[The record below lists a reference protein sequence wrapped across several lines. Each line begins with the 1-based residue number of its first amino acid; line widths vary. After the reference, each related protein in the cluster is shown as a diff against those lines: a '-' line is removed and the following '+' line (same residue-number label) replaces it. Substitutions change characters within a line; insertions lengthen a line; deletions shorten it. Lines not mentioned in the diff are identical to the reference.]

1 MQEYL
6 LFQLYGPMAAW
17 GDTAVGE
24 FRPSHSHPT
33 RSAVLG
39 LVAAALGI
47 RRHEEDRIQALNDSC
62 QVAVRLDS
70 PGEAMRDYHTT
81 QVPPQQRNVRHY
93 TRRDELKADK
103 LHTILSQRDY
113 RTDSAAT
120 IALTSKKEPSFALQQ
135 IADKLQRPE
144 FPLYLGRKSC
154 PLAFPLQP
162 RIVQAE
168 DLKAAF
174 EAYPLITE
182 QLENFTADLHRFGLA
197 ITASDH
203 IRYFW
208 EDSETTPGMETQMI
222 YPRRD
227 RLRSRKRWQFDL
239 RSEHYAAEAKGD

>member
-1 MQEYL
+1 MKDYL
-6 LFQLYGPMAAW
+6 LFQLYGAMASW

-47 RRHEEDRIQALNDSC
+47 RQHEEEQLQALENSC
-62 QVAVRLDS
+62 RVAVRLDW

-81 QVPPQQRNVRHY
+81 QVPPQQRKVRHY

-120 IALTSKKEPSFALQQ
+120 IALTSKNEPSFKLQQ

-144 FPLYLGRKSC
+144 LPLYLGRKSC
-154 PLAFPLQP
+154 PLAFPAQP
-162 RIVQAE
+162 RIVQAK

-174 EAYPLITE
+174 DTCPLITE
-182 QLENFTADLHRFGLA
+182 QLENFTTDLHRFGQA
-197 ITASDH
+197 IAAPDH
-203 IRYFW
+203 IRYYW
-208 EDSETTPGMETQMI
+208 EESETNPGMETQMI
-222 YPRRD
+222 YSRRD
-227 RLRSRKRWQFDL
+227 RLRNRKRWQFDM
-239 RSEHYAAEAKGD
+239 RSEHYAAKAREE